1 MVGAIEEVLQPRVVR
16 TQIKHRYTY
25 LLLIHSFIIVIII
38 IIIIK
43 IDILILVVVYIMKRL
58 LLSHARLQRRLF
70 LRI

>member
-16 TQIKHRYTY
+16 TQTKHRYTY

-43 IDILILVVVYIMKRL
+43 IDILIVYIMKRL

>member
-43 IDILILVVVYIMKRL
+43 IDILIVYIMKRL

>member
-16 TQIKHRYTY
+16 TQAKHRYTY

-38 IIIIK
+38 IK
-43 IDILILVVVYIMKRL
+43 IDILIVYIMKRL
-58 LLSHARLQRRLF
+58 LLSQARLQRRLF

>member
-16 TQIKHRYTY
+16 TQAKHRYTY

-38 IIIIK
+38 IIIK
-43 IDILILVVVYIMKRL
+43 IDILIVYIMKRL

>member
-16 TQIKHRYTY
+16 TQAKHRYTY

-43 IDILILVVVYIMKRL
+43 IDILIVYIMKRL

>member
-16 TQIKHRYTY
+16 TQAKHRYTY

-38 IIIIK
+38 IIIIIK
-43 IDILILVVVYIMKRL
+43 IDILIVYIMKRL

>member
-16 TQIKHRYTY
+16 TQTKHRYTY

-38 IIIIK
+38 IIIK
-43 IDILILVVVYIMKRL
+43 IDILIVYIMKRL